1 VVGIRRSAAL
11 PRAVPGRASQLEAM
25 ERRENFPVALRV
37 LPRDVR
43 ADLRAV
49 YDVVRTI
56 DELGDAAPGNRTAAL
71 TRLADDLDGVWTG
84 GPTEHPVLIALR
96 SAVQRR
102 NLPREPFDRLVAAN
116 LADQRVTRYATFA
129 DLLAYCD
136 LSAAPVGRLVL
147 ALFGQDGPEQR
158 VLSDRICAGLQVVE
172 HLQDVGEDRRAG
184 RVYLP
189 QADLRAFGV
198 AETDLDAPTAS
209 PAVRRLVLA
218 ELDRVTGLFDAGAPL
233 LPMLHGWARLAVAC
247 YLAGGRAA
255 AAAVRRVDGDVLG
268 GRARARRRDVL
279 ADLLRSPPRVGGGQ
293 PVIHGGTV
301 EEAPGC

>member
-1 VVGIRRSAAL
+1 VVGIRQSAA
-11 PRAVPGRASQLEAM
+11 PPGAAPGRAPELQAM

-56 DELGDAAPGNRTAAL
+56 DELGDAAPGNRAAAL
-71 TRLADDLDGVWTG
+71 NRFADDLGRVWTG
-84 GPTEHPVLIALR
+84 DPPEHPVLIALR
-96 SAVQRR
+96 SAMFRR
-102 NLPREPFDRLVAAN
+102 NLPREPFDRLVTAN

-129 DLLAYCD
+129 DLLGYCD

-198 AETDLDAPTAS
+198 AETDLDAPEAS

-268 GRARARRRDVL
+268 GTARARRRDVL
-279 ADLLRSPPRVGGGQ
+279 ADLLRRPPRIGRGQ
-293 PVIHGGTV
+293 TAIHGRTA
-301 EEAPGC
+301 EEATGC

>member
-1 VVGIRRSAAL
+1 MRQVGAPPEA
-11 PRAVPGRASQLEAM
+11 PPGGAPDLRAM

-37 LPRDVR
+37 LPRELR

-49 YDVVRTI
+49 YDAVRTI
-56 DELGDAAPGNRTAAL
+56 DELGDAAAGDRTAAL
-71 TRLADDLDGVWTG
+71 TGFADDLGRVWTG
-84 GPTEHPVLIALR
+84 DPPEHPVLLGLR
-96 SAVQRR
+96 SAVIRR

-116 LADQRVTRYATFA
+116 LADQRVTRYATFD
-129 DLLAYCD
+129 DLLGYCD

-147 ALFGQDGPEQR
+147 ALFGQDGPRQR

-189 QADLRAFGV
+189 QTDLRAFGV
-198 AETDLDAPTAS
+198 AETDLDDPVAS

-233 LPMLHGWARLAVAC
+233 LPMLHGWARLAVAG

-255 AAAVRRVDGDVLG
+255 AAAIRRTGGDVLG
-268 GRARARRRDVL
+268 GSPRVRRRDLL
-279 ADLLRSPPRVGGGQ
+279 AALLRGPTRAGHAQTFV
-293 PVIHGGTV
+293 H
-301 EEAPGC
+301 

>member
-1 VVGIRRSAAL
+1 
-11 PRAVPGRASQLEAM
+11 M
-25 ERRENFPVALRV
+25 ERRENFPVALRL
-37 LPRDVR
+37 LPADLR

-56 DELGDAAPGNRTAAL
+56 DQLGDAAPGDRVAAL
-71 TRLADDLDGVWTG
+71 TGFADELARVWTDD
-84 GPTEHPVLIALR
+84 PPEQPVLLGLR
-96 SAVQRR
+96 CAVHRR
-102 NLPREPFDRLVAAN
+102 NLPREPFDRLLAAN
-116 LADQRVTRYATFA
+116 LADQRVTRRATFA
-129 DLLAYCD
+129 DLLGYCD

-189 QADLRAFGV
+189 QADLRDFGV
-198 AETDLDAPTAS
+198 AETDLDAPVAS

-218 ELDRVTGLFDAGAPL
+218 ELDRVTGLLDAGAPL
-233 LPMLHGWARLAVAC
+233 LPMLHGWARLAVAG

-255 AAAVRRVDGDVLG
+255 VAAVRRVDGDVLG
-268 GRARARRRDVL
+268 RSARARRRDVL
-279 ADLLRSPPRVGGGQ
+279 AQLLREPSRVGRE
-293 PVIHGGTV
+293 PTAVHGRPV
-301 EEAPGC
+301 EEAPRW

>member
-1 VVGIRRSAAL
+1 VA
-11 PRAVPGRASQLEAM
+11 PGRAPELQAM

-37 LPRDVR
+37 LPRDLR

-56 DELGDAAPGNRTAAL
+56 DQLGDAARGDRTAAL
-71 TRLADDLDGVWTG
+71 TSLAEDLPRVWTG
-84 GPTEHPVLIALR
+84 DPPEHPVLIGLR
-96 SAVQRR
+96 SAVLRR

-129 DLLAYCD
+129 DLLGYCD

-189 QADLRAFGV
+189 QADLRAFRV
-198 AETDLDAPTAS
+198 AETDLDAPQAS

-218 ELDRVTGLFDAGAPL
+218 ELDRVTGLFDAGAPI
-233 LPMLHGWARLAVAC
+233 LPMLHGWARLAVAG

-268 GRARARRRDVL
+268 GGPRARRRDVL
-279 ADLLRSPPRVGGGQ
+279 AALLRRPPRVGHGQ
-293 PVIHGGTV
+293 AVVHGTV

>member
-1 VVGIRRSAAL
+1 MVGTQQSAA
-11 PRAVPGRASQLEAM
+11 PIGTAARARELQAM

-37 LPRDVR
+37 LPRELR

-56 DELGDAAPGNRTAAL
+56 DELGDAAAGNRTAAL
-71 TRLADDLDGVWTG
+71 TDFAHDLRRVWTG
-84 GPTEHPVLIALR
+84 DPPAHPVLLGLR
-96 SAVQRR
+96 SAVTRR

-116 LADQRVTRYATFA
+116 LADQRVTRYATVD
-129 DLLAYCD
+129 DLLGYCD

-147 ALFGQDGPEQR
+147 ALFGQDGPQQR
-158 VLSDRICAGLQVVE
+158 VLSDRICAELQVVE

-198 AETDLDAPTAS
+198 AETDLDDPVAS

-233 LPMLHGWARLAVAC
+233 LPMLHGWARLAVAG

-255 AAAVRRVDGDVLG
+255 AAAVRRAGGDVLG
-268 GRARARRRDVL
+268 GSPRVRRRDLL
-279 ADLLRSPPRVGGGQ
+279 AALLHGSPRGSHGQ
-293 PVIHGGTV
+293 TFVH
-301 EEAPGC
+301 